1 MLGFLRNKSEKL
13 FQSLAT
19 ILIKNGVSPN
29 SVTLSALI
37 LAIISGILYYFKH
50 PIIAA
55 LLLALSGFLDMLDGM
70 IARTAK
76 METKLGNFLDSLID
90 RYSDFIP
97 IIAIG
102 IAGLSGWIY
111 VALAIFGSMI
121 PSYTRAKLELNLGQ
135 ERTKGNTVVGERGDR
150 LLLIILASFIYPVF
164 KNSFEVVFLLI
175 FLLGNLAV
183 ILRTIYNLSELKT
196 TQNI

>member
-1 MLGFLRNKSEKL
+1 MLGFLRNKSEKF
-13 FQSLAT
+13 FQSLAN

-37 LAIISGILYYFKH
+37 LAIISGIFYYFKH

-55 LLLALSGFLDMLDGM
+55 LLLALSGFLDILDGM
-70 IARTAK
+70 IARAAK

-135 ERTKGNTVVGERGDR
+135 KRTKGNTVIGERGDR
-150 LLLIILASFIYPVF
+150 LLLIILASFVYPVS

-183 ILRTIYNLSELKT
+183 ILRTIYNLPELKP
-196 TQNI
+196 TQNV